1 MSESLITMSSVCLRR
16 GGKTILDDVTW
27 RMNPGEHWAV
37 IGANGSGK
45 TTLLKITGGTLFPT
59 AGEVTVLGGRFG
71 RCDLL
76 RLRQRVGW
84 VGPALLG
91 RMPPGER
98 LWDIV
103 ASGFRATFGLVY
115 EISPADA
122 ERVEASLERVGL
134 GGRGDAPFGVLS
146 QGEQQRAL
154 FARSMLTSPELY
166 ILDEACSGLDLPA
179 REMFLGIADEVM
191 AENRAGMIMVTHHIE
206 EISTGVTHALVLK
219 AGRVLASGPVGETI
233 SAGIL
238 SEAFGMRVA
247 VERRDGRF
255 WARMDSRGNACAQ

>member
-1 MSESLITMSSVCLRR
+1 MSADSLIDMSGVFLRR
-16 GGKTILDDVTW
+16 GDKTILRDLTW
-27 RMNPGEHWAV
+27 RMRRGEHWAV

-45 TTLLKITGGTLFPT
+45 TTLLKIAGGTLFPS
-59 AGEVTVLGGRFG
+59 AGEVTVLGERFG

-115 EISPADA
+115 EISPADG
-122 ERVEASLERVGL
+122 EKVETVLERVGL
-134 GGRGDAPFGVLS
+134 GGRGAAEFGVLS

-179 REMFLGIADEVM
+179 REVFLGIADEVM
-191 AENRAGMIMVTHHIE
+191 AGGGAGMIMVTHHIE
-206 EISTGVTHALVLK
+206 EISTGVTHALILK
-219 AGRVLASGPVGETI
+219 DGGALASGPVAGTI
-233 SAGIL
+233 TAEVL
-238 SEAFGMRVA
+238 SEAFGMRIV

-255 WARMDSRGNACAQ
+255 WARAG